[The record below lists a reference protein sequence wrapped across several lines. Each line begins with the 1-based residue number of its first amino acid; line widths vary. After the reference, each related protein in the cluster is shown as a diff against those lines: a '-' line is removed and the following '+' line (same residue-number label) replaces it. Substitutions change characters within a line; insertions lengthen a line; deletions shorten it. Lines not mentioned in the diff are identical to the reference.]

1 MTVTFML
8 STSQTDTASRGRY
21 CTEQKAASYLDVK
34 VSTLRDWRFRG
45 SGPPFSKL
53 GRLVRYD
60 LSALDEW
67 MRSRM
72 NPKRGRDRN

>member
-1 MTVTFML
+1 ML
-8 STSQTDTASRGRY
+8 STSQTDSARSGRY

-60 LSALDEW
+60 FAALDQW
-67 MRSRM
+67 MRERT